1 MKITLLGVIAFIG
14 IAVLL
19 VYVASELQRTNQA
32 KAPQPPQNPDSS
44 INP

>member
-1 MKITLLGVIAFIG
+1 MRVTLLGVLAFIG

-19 VYVASELQRTNQA
+19 VYVTSELQRTNQA

-44 INP
+44 INS

>member
-1 MKITLLGVIAFIG
+1 MKVTLVGVLVFVG

-19 VYVASELQRTNQA
+19 VYVASELQRTDQA
-32 KAPQPPQNPDSS
+32 KDPEPPQNPDSS

>member
-1 MKITLLGVIAFIG
+1 MRITLLGVLAFIG

-19 VYVASELQRTNQA
+19 VYVANELQRTNQA
-32 KAPQPPQNPDSS
+32 KAVPPPQNPDSS